1 VKRPEKRGAWSG
13 GISRVLQK
21 QREPDTEEEPAFKVV
36 SLDKIGQA
44 NKEPPPKPKNLSGW
58 EDVTGPLW
66 RQNFE
71 YHAGT
76 NIVRCKICGVTAR
89 GLYFSNLKVHL
100 NAKHTA
106 IAECMNASIKKFAD
120 ADDMI
125 NM

>member
-1 VKRPEKRGAWSG
+1 MKRPEKRGAWSG
-13 GISRVLQK
+13 GIHKVLQK
-21 QREPDTEEEPAFKVV
+21 QREPDTDEEPAFKLV
-36 SLDKIGQA
+36 SMDKIG
-44 NKEPPPKPKNLSGW
+44 KSETEKPKNPSGW

-71 YHAGT
+71 YHSTT

-106 IAECMNASIKKFAD
+106 IAECMNASIKKYAESGPDEF
-120 ADDMI
+120 M
-125 NM
+125 

>member
-1 VKRPEKRGAWSG
+1 MQR
-13 GISRVLQK
+13 
-21 QREPDTEEEPAFKVV
+21 QREPDTGDEPEFKVF
-36 SLDKIGQA
+36 SLDKLGKA
-44 NKEPPPKPKNLSGW
+44 NKDAQPKPKNPSGW

-71 YHAGT
+71 YHEAT

-100 NAKHTA
+100 NAKHTV

-120 ADDMI
+120 PEDMWK
-125 NM
+125 N